1 MPKSSRAFR
10 TLASLEAENQSRN
23 LVSPFL
29 RSQGF
34 VVEHEDRPT
43 AGTATSQIITA
54 IDPDGQPIK
63 MRVRLCWR
71 WDDDRKGTGRFS
83 AAQLRARLLD
93 GDWNRT
99 LKVIVSRDVAKSI
112 SHSLLIQCQ
121 RSRVEYCAL
130 IPVTEL
136 HAIWK
141 RQREVS
147 SHLIRDGK
155 MGRIKKN
162 HAENG
167 GSPTLWLMD
176 TRTPDAHAVSDVLW
190 NWPGVKELA
199 KQSSASPLH
208 ELLVDDTFDDISGID
223 YAALGSD
230 GAARVME
237 IRSNVKRDPRVRR
250 EVIKRATDGCER
262 PSCTSQQSF
271 PGFLD
276 VHHILGAETS
286 DRYWNC
292 VALCPNCH
300 RAAHFHP
307 ERQQINDELLAFAT
321 RFKPA
326 ES

>member
-10 TLASLEAENQSRN
+10 TLASLEAENQSRD

-29 RSQGF
+29 RSRGF
-34 VVEHEDRPT
+34 VVKHDDRPT

-54 IDPDGQPIK
+54 IDPDGK
-63 MRVRLCWR
+63 RLLMRVRLCWR
-71 WDDDRKGTGRFS
+71 WDEDRKGTGRFS

-93 GDWNRT
+93 GDWDRT
-99 LKVIVSRDVAKSI
+99 LKAIVSRDISKGI

-121 RSRVEYCAL
+121 GSRVEHCAL
-130 IPVTEL
+130 IPISEL
-136 HAIWK
+136 AAIWK
-141 RQREVS
+141 EQRAVS
-147 SHLIRDGK
+147 SRLIRGGK

-167 GSPTLWLMD
+167 GSPTVWLMD
-176 TRTPDAHAVSDVLW
+176 SRTPDAHAVPDVLW
-190 NWPGVKELA
+190 NWPGVRELT
-199 KQSSASPLH
+199 KQSSASGPM
-208 ELLVDDTFDDISGID
+208 VDDTFDDIGGLD
-223 YAALGSD
+223 YATIGSD
-230 GAARVME
+230 GAARVIAM
-237 IRSNVKRDPRVRR
+237 RSHVKRDPRVRR
-250 EVIKRATDGCER
+250 EVIKRATAGCER
-262 PSCTSQQSF
+262 PSCTNQQSY

-276 VHHILGAETS
+276 VHHVLGVETS

-307 ERQQINDELLAFAT
+307 GRQQINDELLAFAA